1 MGDLN
6 RLHDMR
12 SLDRSEAYSIM
23 NDMISGALS
32 EVRLSATLASLNHRE
47 LQLEEVLGF
56 RDAMLEHC
64 ARIDLGKAACMDF
77 CGTGGDGKD
86 TFNISTSTAIL
97 LGAMGI
103 PVVKHGNYGVS
114 SSCGSSNVLEA
125 IGYQFPTTADEAR
138 ARFERHGT
146 VFLHAPFFH
155 PAMRN
160 VAPVRKALGVR
171 TLFNIMGPLSNPALP
186 THQLTGT
193 FDLSTQ
199 RLFAWSLEQIGVEAA
214 VVHSLDGHDEIS
226 LTSEARVFSTQKHF
240 HLLSAKDFGAEPVQ
254 QGDILGAKSLEGN
267 GALLQNILCG
277 RGTDA
282 QRRVVAANAAM
293 AITVWDLT
301 QTLPAAYQKA
311 LDILDSGQAGLH
323 LQNLIAS

>member
-1 MGDLN
+1 MADLN

-12 SLDRSEAYSIM
+12 SLDRSEAYGIM

-32 EVRLSATLASLNHRE
+32 EVHLSATLASLNHRE
-47 LQLEEVLGF
+47 LQLDEILGF

-64 ARIDLGKAACMDF
+64 ARIDLGGAACMDF

-86 TFNISTSTAIL
+86 TFNISTTTAIL

-125 IGYQFPTTADEAR
+125 IGYRFPTTPDEVV

-160 VAPVRKALGVR
+160 VGPVRKALGVR
-171 TLFNIMGPLSNPALP
+171 TLFNIMGPL
-186 THQLTGT
+186 
-193 FDLSTQ
+193 
-199 RLFAWSLEQIGVEAA
+199 
-214 VVHSLDGHDEIS
+214 DGHDEIS
-226 LTSEARVFSTQKHF
+226 LTSDVRVFSTRNHF
-240 HLLSAKDFGAEPVQ
+240 HLLSCSDFGAEGVQ
-254 QGDILGAKSLEGN
+254 PSAIQGADSLEGN
-267 GALLQNILCG
+267 GALLQDILGG
-277 RGTDA
+277 RGTAA
-282 QRRVVAANAAM
+282 QRRVVAANAAL
-293 AITVWDLT
+293 ALVVWNPEH
-301 QTLPAAYQKA
+301 TLAAAYQQA
-311 LDILDSGQAGLH
+311 LDMLDSGRAALH
-323 LQNLIAS
+323 LQTLLAP

>member
-1 MGDLN
+1 MADLN

-12 SLDRSEAYSIM
+12 SLDRSEAYGIM

-32 EVRLSATLASLNHRE
+32 EVHLSATLASLNHRE
-47 LQLEEVLGF
+47 LQLDEILGF

-64 ARIDLGKAACMDF
+64 ARIDLGGAACMDF

-86 TFNISTSTAIL
+86 TFNISTTTAIL

-125 IGYQFPTTADEAR
+125 IGYGFPTTPDEVV

-160 VAPVRKALGVR
+160 VGPVRKALGVR
-171 TLFNIMGPLSNPALP
+171 TLFNIMGPLSNPARP

-193 FDLSTQ
+193 FDLRTQ
-199 RLFAWSLEQIGVEAA
+199 RLYAWALEQIGVEAA

-226 LTSEARVFSTQKHF
+226 LTSDVRVFSTRNHF
-240 HLLSAKDFGAEPVQ
+240 HLLSCSDFGAEGVQ
-254 QGDILGAKSLEGN
+254 PSDIQGADSLEGN
-267 GALLQNILCG
+267 GALLQDILGG
-277 RGTDA
+277 RGTAA
-282 QRRVVAANAAM
+282 QRRVVAANAAL
-293 AITVWDLT
+293 ALVVWSPDH
-301 QTLPAAYQKA
+301 TLAAAYQQA
-311 LDILDSGQAGLH
+311 LDMLDSGRAALH
-323 LQNLIAS
+323 LQTLLAP